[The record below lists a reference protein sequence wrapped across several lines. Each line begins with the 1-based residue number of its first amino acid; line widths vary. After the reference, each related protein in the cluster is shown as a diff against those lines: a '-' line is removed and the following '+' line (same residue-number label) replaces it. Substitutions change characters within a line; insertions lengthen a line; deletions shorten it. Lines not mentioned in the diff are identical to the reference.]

1 VSELLSG
8 CALKCTVGPDQAQ
21 SRVVIRGGIRLAF
34 LCAALGAALA
44 LPAASASAAS
54 GPPTL
59 QLTGPPKPELLD
71 KVTVAGTLPDTVPGD
86 QVTINLQASGRK
98 LDNKTLTP
106 AADGSFSYQFTV
118 DACCNYQVVASN
130 SGQDS
135 PPVTFAVDVPRHLSK
150 GPMARLYNQS
160 LEDQGYYVGHAG
172 SRFGLGSRL
181 ATLAFRKVNQMRRIE
196 KYDDSIFRKLL
207 MGDGAFEPRFHDGH
221 HVEVDIS
228 RQVMALVNDDKPVA
242 TFHVSTG
249 AGGTPTV
256 RGNFHFYMKQ
266 PGYNAK
272 RMYFSIYFIGG
283 YATHGYNP
291 VPTYNASHGC
301 VRNPIPFSRYIYD
314 WINIGDPMHVY
325 G

>member
-1 VSELLSG
+1 MLL
-8 CALKCTVGPDQAQ
+8 P
-21 SRVVIRGGIRLAF
+21 
-34 LCAALGAALA
+34 AA
-44 LPAASASAAS
+44 AASASS

-59 QLTGPPKPELLD
+59 ALSTPKHPALLD
-71 KVTVAGTLPDTVPGD
+71 KVVASGVLPSPSAGQ
-86 QVTINLQASGRK
+86 QVTITVNASGRDVAREK
-98 LDNKTLTP
+98 VTP
-106 AADGSFSYQFTV
+106 NPDGKFSFPFV
-118 DACCNYQVVASN
+118 VNACCAYTVTADSA
-130 SGQDS
+130 GQSS
-135 PPVTFAVDVPRHLSK
+135 PPQRFDVRVPRHLRK
-150 GPMARLYNQS
+150 GGIARLYNES
-160 LEDQGYYVGHAG
+160 LVDQGYYVGHVS
-172 SRFGLGSRL
+172 SRFSLGSRL
-181 ATLAFRKVNQMRRIE
+181 ATKAFRKVNGMRRSE
-196 KYDDSIFRKLL
+196 AYDPSIFRRLL
-207 MGDGAFEPRFHDGH
+207 MGQGAFQPRFDDGH

-228 RQVMALVNDDKPVA
+228 KQVMALVDGDKPVA

-272 RMYFSIYFIGG
+272 RMYYSVYFIGG

-291 VPTYNASHGC
+291 VPNYNASHGC